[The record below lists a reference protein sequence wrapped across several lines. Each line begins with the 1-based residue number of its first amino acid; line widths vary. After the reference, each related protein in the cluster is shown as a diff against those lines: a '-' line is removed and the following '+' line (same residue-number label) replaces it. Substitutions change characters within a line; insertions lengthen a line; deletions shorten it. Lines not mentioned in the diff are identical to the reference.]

1 MFDIYKIMFLLIFK
15 WVIISLTLIFL
26 AHHLYMFLMNT
37 LTIPKIKDLV
47 NKPNEQYREIYDT
60 MHMQPGDKKSTSQSV
75 SNSISNSV
83 SISANNSVSLSNNNA
98 MAEELSLFL
107 NDLKKS
113 PQKDDN
119 LNSQKKTDIEFYA
132 ANQMGGNGF
141 SAY

>member
-1 MFDIYKIMFLLIFK
+1 MGYYL
-15 WVIISLTLIFL
+15 
-26 AHHLYMFLMNT
+26 FLMNT

-60 MHMQPGDKKSTSQSV
+60 MHMQPGDKMNIGDKKSSSQSV
-75 SNSISNSV
+75 SVSVSNSV
-83 SISANNSVSLSNNNA
+83 SNNNA

-132 ANQMGGNGF
+132 ANQMGGIGF